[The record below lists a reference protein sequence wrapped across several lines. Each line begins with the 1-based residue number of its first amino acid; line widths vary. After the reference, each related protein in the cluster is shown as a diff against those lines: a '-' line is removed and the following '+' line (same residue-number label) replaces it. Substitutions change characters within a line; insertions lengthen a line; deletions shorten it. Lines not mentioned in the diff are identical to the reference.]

1 VRRNQSLNIAAIA
14 GLILFFNTM
23 SVCLFGQEQ
32 FVPPPAKELTK
43 FSFKMLTGGIVI
55 VTGTIDGQP
64 DSLNF
69 VFDTGSGGISLD
81 STTVERLHLKS
92 VKTVRTIR
100 GIGGMKEVSFTYG
113 HTLNLPGLTTDSLDF
128 HINDYEL
135 LTSVYGVRID
145 GVIGYSFLR
154 RYIVFLNYDDY
165 EMTVF
170 SPGTYKYPKGG
181 FLLKPNFTTLP
192 IQGVSVKDEA
202 AITSKFYFDT
212 GAGLCMLFSED
223 FIQDSMLL
231 RKKTKVYKTQGEGL
245 GGKAQMGLTVI
256 KEVKLG
262 PYKFRRV
269 PVYIFKDEYNVTAY
283 PILSGLI
290 GNDVLKRFNVTLN
303 YPDQIFYLKPNSRF
317 DDAFDYSYTGL
328 GIYLVD
334 NNVTVMDVLDDSP
347 GKAAGFESGD
357 VILAM
362 NNNFSKDIQVY
373 KAIIQNAGATV
384 RVLVLREGQP
394 KLLTLKVRDIR

>member
-23 SVCLFGQEQ
+23 SVGLFGQEQ
-32 FVPPPAKELTK
+32 FVPPPAKQLTK

-55 VTGTIDGQP
+55 VTGTIDDQP

-81 STTVERLHLKS
+81 STTVERLHFKS

-113 HTLNLPGLTTDSLDF
+113 HSLNLPGLTTDSLDF

-154 RYIVFLNYDDY
+154 RYIVFMNYDDY

-245 GGKAQMGLTVI
+245 GWKSANGLDSDQRSETGTV
-256 KEVKLG
+256 
-262 PYKFRRV
+262 
-269 PVYIFKDEYNVTAY
+269 
-283 PILSGLI
+283 
-290 GNDVLKRFNVTLN
+290 
-303 YPDQIFYLKPNSRF
+303 
-317 DDAFDYSYTGL
+317 
-328 GIYLVD
+328 
-334 NNVTVMDVLDDSP
+334 
-347 GKAAGFESGD
+347 
-357 VILAM
+357 
-362 NNNFSKDIQVY
+362 
-373 KAIIQNAGATV
+373 
-384 RVLVLREGQP
+384 
-394 KLLTLKVRDIR
+394 